1 MASLSA
7 LKQLLRW
14 ARISLAG
21 DDVAQYPVQQTEYLG
36 KTGYALMWFPYG
48 FHANVPAD
56 TLTLLLSLQG
66 NSESRVALPGSGPSR
81 PRVAEGEVVVF
92 HPPRSAAARTEELV
106 HPQDFVKRLVG
117 LPGERVRADRDGAVY
132 VNGRPLSERYI
143 EEGRRGTYEFPE
155 CLVGL
160 RPTHAGEVELT
171 TELGERFRVQVVPS
185 REVRGRL
192 DAIVPE
198 GHYLMLGDN
207 RDRSDDGHRWGYV
220 PADSAVG
227 RAMAVFWPPRRV
239 GIIR

>member
-1 MASLSA
+1 VL
-7 LKQLLRW
+7 
-14 ARISLAG
+14 
-21 DDVAQYPVQQTEYLG
+21 TELI
-36 KTGYALMWFPYG
+36 A
-48 FHANVPAD
+48 V
-56 TLTLLLSLQG
+56 
-66 NSESRVALPGSGPSR
+66 VALVYFIVRPLVLQTSWIPSGSMLPTLVEHDRILVDTAIYRYR
-81 PRVAEGEVVVF
+81 PPRRGEVVVF
-92 HPPRSAAARTEELV
+92 HPPRSAAARTDELV
-106 HPQDFVKRLVG
+106 HPQDFVKRLIG
-117 LPGERVRADRDGAVY
+117 LPGERVRADRDGTVY

-143 EEGRRGTYEFPE
+143 EEGRRGSYEFPE

-185 REVRGRL
+185 REMRGRL

-227 RAMAVFWPPRRV
+227 RALAVFWPPRRV
-239 GIIR
+239 EVIQ